1 MLCAIS
7 KEEFLFLVKKHYD
20 VLIVA
25 LLFSIGVAFFVS
37 KLAWRKATASSRGY
51 IPGRLGLP
59 FIGETVPFL
68 SAVKSTGGCYEF
80 IRLRRIR
87 YGKWFKTRV
96 FGKIHVFV
104 PSTDGARMILSNDFV
119 KFNKGYM
126 KALLDCIGDKSL
138 FTVSHENH
146 KRIRDLLSDLFS
158 MNSLSSFIEK
168 FDKMLCQRLK
178 KLEQGGK
185 SFSVFDFSMKMAF
198 DSMCCML
205 MSITDEAL
213 LRQLEKDI
221 TAVSNAIFSAPIMI
235 PGTKYYKGIKA
246 RRRIMEI
253 FKDMIAR
260 RRSGEEWPEP
270 EDFLQSLLRRDSY
283 HPDEKLQDPEIMDNL
298 MTLLISGQATTS
310 ATQMWSVKFLDENQQ
325 VQDILRKEVL
335 SIARSKPEGA
345 SVTLEDI
352 NRMPYCWKVLKETMR
367 ISSVVMWYPRVALA
381 DCTIEGFEIKKG
393 WHVNVDAKCIHND
406 PELYPDP
413 SKFNPSRFD
422 ELLKPYSF
430 IPFASGPRTC
440 LGINMAKMTMMVFLY
455 RLTSAYSWTVDDLDT
470 SLQENAHFPRLRS
483 GCPITLNP
491 L

>member
-51 IPGRLGLP
+51 IPGRLGLL

-126 KALLDCIGDKSL
+126 KALLDLRMKVKIVCYLI
-138 FTVSHENH
+138 
-146 KRIRDLLSDLFS
+146 DL
-158 MNSLSSFIEK
+158 
-168 FDKMLCQRLK
+168 
-178 KLEQGGK
+178 
-185 SFSVFDFSMKMAF
+185 MAF

-381 DCTIEGFEIKKG
+381 DCFEIKKG